1 MRKMQIVGIDV
12 SKLTLDLHCY
22 GHLIS
27 PAPVTNNATGFKNM
41 EKWIKHKVSKDKEQV
56 MVVMEYTGIYTY
68 NLESFLQEKGIRY
81 VKRPALDIQRSAGIR
96 RGKSD
101 VMDAKMISEYGW
113 LRQEKLK
120 PMTPVSDHFTELQ
133 QLMAYRDKLVA
144 DKASYQS
151 RMKELKQQMQEKLSK
166 AMEESSQYI
175 MEVLTTEI
183 KQIEKEIHKLI
194 SANEALKTNYNLITS
209 VAGIGF
215 ATAVHMLIT
224 TENFTRFDNHRK
236 FACYAGVAPFDHK
249 SGSSI
254 RGKTRVSHLA
264 NKKIKSLL
272 TMAAFT
278 AVKYDKD
285 LRAKYEQKV
294 QEGKPK
300 MSAINIIRVKLIERV
315 FTVIKRQSKYEL
327 RPAV

>member
-1 MRKMQIVGIDV
+1 MQIVGIDV
-12 SKLTLDLHCY
+12 SKLVLDLHCY
-22 GHLIS
+22 GHLAS
-27 PAPVTNNATGFKNM
+27 PGPVGNNMPGFKKM
-41 EKWIKHKVSKDKEQV
+41 AKWIKCKVSKDKEEV

-68 NLESFLQEKGIRY
+68 NLERFLQEEGIKY

-120 PMTPVSDHFTELQ
+120 PMTPVNDHLTELK
-133 QLMAYRDKLVA
+133 QLMAYRDKIVA
-144 DKASYQS
+144 DRASYQS
-151 RMKELKQQMQEKLSK
+151 RIKELKGQMQERMNKDI
-166 AMEESSQYI
+166 EESSQY
-175 MEVLTTEI
+175 MMDVFTTEI
-183 KQIEKEIHKLI
+183 KRIEKKIHEKI
-194 SANEALKTNYNLITS
+194 SADEELKTNYDLVTS

-215 ATAVHMLIT
+215 TTAVHLIVT

-249 SGSSI
+249 SGTSI

-285 LRAKYEQKV
+285 LKAKYEQKV

-315 FTVIKRQSKYEL
+315 FTVIKRQSKYQL
-327 RPAV
+327 RLAA